1 MDEVTEIKV
10 HSLENQAM
18 KKGPQNVR
26 IECLLSPLG
35 QRYFGKLIYNRLIS
49 SDHFIFFVL
58 PLARQSTPSYVNNSP
73 WGAPGH
79 NVHSAQTDSH
89 IELQSSLLVYL
100 GLRESYKLSTHKGRP
115 DY

>member
-1 MDEVTEIKV
+1 M
-10 HSLENQAM
+10 
-18 KKGPQNVR
+18 
-26 IECLLSPLG
+26 
-35 QRYFGKLIYNRLIS
+35 
-49 SDHFIFFVL
+49 L
-58 PLARQSTPSYVNNSP
+58 PLARQSTPTYVNKSP

-115 DY
+115 TIREQFVPWEMEILRLFMDNRK